1 VRQNYPKIV
10 FISATRQKRDHVRNL
25 RFRVGLN
32 NCFVID
38 NAGKGGGLALFWD
51 DSIKLDIISYGM
63 HYIDTKLWSDELC
76 LGWQQTFVCG
86 EPKVHDRHLMWDWLG
101 RIKTFHNGPW
111 LVVGNFNEE
120 LWSF

>member
-10 FISATRQKRDHVRNL
+10 FISATRQKRDRVRNL

-63 HYIDTKLWSDELC
+63 HYID
-76 LGWQQTFVCG
+76 
-86 EPKVHDRHLMWDWLG
+86 KV
-101 RIKTFHNGPW
+101 
-111 LVVGNFNEE
+111 VE
-120 LWSF
+120 